1 MEKSKLTIIKKLD
14 KFFGQYKLLKFKKK
28 EVMIRADDPPSG
40 IFYLKSG
47 VVREY
52 IISPKGEELTL
63 NIYRPYAF
71 FPMSYALNKTVNN
84 HFYEAQTLV
93 TVWRAPAEDTLQFI
107 KNEPDIMFDLLSRVY
122 IGLQGLFLRMGY
134 LMTGSAEDKLL
145 TEILIYGKRFG
156 KIINNK
162 LVVDLELTQ
171 KDLAAQTGL
180 ARETVGRI
188 IKNLQSK
195 SLIISQNKRL
205 IINNLTELENKLL
218 MK

>member
-1 MEKSKLTIIKKLD
+1 MMLQKNLIIKKLD
-14 KFFGQYKLLKFKKK
+14 EFFGQYKLLKFKKK
-28 EVMIRADDPPSG
+28 EIVIRADDPPSG

-52 IISPKGEELTL
+52 AISPKGEELTL

-71 FPMSYALNKTVNN
+71 FPMSYALNKTINN

-162 LVVDLELTQ
+162 LMVDLVLTQ

-188 IKNLQSK
+188 IKILEEK
-195 SLIISQNKRL
+195 GLIVFKKKRL
-205 IINNLTELENKLL
+205 TVFNLSQLEEELL
-218 MK
+218 